1 MNEAE
6 MMSGLSLFYVVI
18 LVFGN
23 GGNTY
28 EQAELR
34 KIDLLDILCIPKYP
48 KKTTGHQFLL
58 H

>member
-1 MNEAE
+1 

-34 KIDLLDILCIPKYP
+34 KIDLLDILCRSQYS
-48 KKTTGHQFLL
+48 KKTSVHQLL
-58 H
+58 MK